1 MLINECLIFTHTRK
15 LLFYCVLSLAFI
27 PDVSNE
33 LKVNQ
38 DYEADWY
45 VCVMFPWYASSIIF
59 TVNMTSSHAFWFN
72 INENMPWFHNTRR
85 WNRKD
90 CVFFFLSFQR
100 ECYFVNIATRAI
112 SSVTKKIRRN
122 LFLSYI
128 FFIAIYKTCMLRF
141 LLHLLPDTPFQVTTN

>member
-15 LLFYCVLSLAFI
+15 LLFYCVLSFAFI

-72 INENMPWFHNTRR
+72 INENIPRFHNTRR

-90 CVFFFLSFQR
+90 CVFFFYHFNVNVTSWTLLHVRYHRLQR
-100 ECYFVNIATRAI
+100 KYVEIFSCHIFF
-112 SSVTKKIRRN
+112 
-122 LFLSYI
+122 FLSL
-128 FFIAIYKTCMLRF
+128 FIKLVCYVFYYTCFRT
-141 LLHLLPDTPFQVTTN
+141 LPSR